1 MLILRR
7 SKCRII
13 NQNGFE
19 KVDTLKMRRNIFM
32 SVETNIE
39 ETESIMK
46 TQSFFFFAL
55 THPHENC

>member
-46 TQSFFFFAL
+46 T
-55 THPHENC
+55 